1 LVSVLHRSPATSRTL
16 VLEALEVLVE
26 RERAPR
32 PLLWHA
38 VPLVIFVHEVF
49 HSGAIGPIVNVVAP
63 MKAAGAEQSPRLQLV
78 VPTLR
83 ADDRTRDLAC
93 GWVRPMRKFCTL
105 S

>member
-1 LVSVLHRSPATSRTL
+1 M
-16 VLEALEVLVE
+16 LETLEVLIE

-49 HSGAIGPIVNVVAP
+49 HSGAIGPIVHVVTP
-63 MKAAGAEQSPRLQLV
+63 VKAAGAEQPPGLQLV
-78 VPTLR
+78 VLALR
-83 ADDRTRDLAC
+83 ACDRTRDLA
-93 GWVRPMRKFCTL
+93 GWGVRPMRKFCTL